1 MEAPRRKR
9 IEEEAIQSLKE
20 RFYYK
25 LGKRVKSLK
34 EAKSLDAT
42 QLAAKLGM
50 TQNDWLKMESGDIQL
65 SFHQVITLA
74 KAFKLSPADFFTGVD
89 SEKQIKGS

>member
-25 LGKRVKSLK
+25 LGKRVKALK
-34 EAKSLDAT
+34 EAKQVDSAHLAT
-42 QLAAKLGM
+42 KLGVSPA
-50 TQNDWLKMESGDIQL
+50 DWLKIESGDISL

-74 KAFKLSPADFFTGVD
+74 KAFRLSPADLFTGID